1 MIKTINLS
9 KQFSGIYAFK
19 NVNFHLKKGKIH
31 GIVGANGSGKSTFLN
46 VLFQDR
52 NIQLTGGYEGKII
65 FDGEEMKINTTRE
78 AIELG
83 MGKVYQEFALVN
95 SMDISSN
102 IKINSNNFLGTSNE
116 RVNKDFL
123 YIDKKKN
130 EKDSEKILKEMG
142 INVDVKSSLENLN
155 VSVKQFIEI
164 AREISNRNLKVLFLD
179 EPTAS
184 LNKEDTEIFM
194 KIVKSLK
201 KKGISI
207 IFISHR
213 LDEVTELCDEITVFR
228 DGEVV
233 ANYQKDEFDIEKI
246 AIDMIG
252 KKVSKAINEHRN
264 NSNKKENILEL
275 KNISILE
282 KDKIL
287 SDVSIDIK
295 KGEIL
300 GITSLAGHGH
310 TDISYAVMGIHK
322 VAGDIIYKG
331 KKLNTSK
338 IDKTIESGIVMVPD
352 ERKERG
358 LLLESDVTD
367 NIIYTACYSKG
378 KFLKYPKL
386 KGLSLLD
393 KKQIKSTVDESIDEY
408 NIKCS
413 SPNQKVRE
421 LSGGNQQKVCIAR
434 AVITEPEVLFVSEPT
449 RGIDIFSKEIILDTL
464 VNLNKEKGTTIVM
477 ASSEI
482 DELKRIC
489 DRVIVMYEGKIFD
502 VLSPDE
508 DDEVYSLA
516 ISGKRREKHE

>member
-1 MIKTINLS
+1 MIKTVNLS

-19 NVNFHLKKGKIH
+19 NVNFHLKKGEIH

-46 VLFQDR
+46 VLFQDK
-52 NIQLTGGYEGKII
+52 NIYKTGGYEGKII
-65 FDGEEMKINTTRE
+65 FDGKEIDINTTKE

-95 SMDISSN
+95 NLDIASN
-102 IKINSNNFLGTSNE
+102 IKINSNNFLGVKDKNTK
-116 RVNKDFL
+116 KDFL
-123 YIDKKKN
+123 YIDKEKN
-130 EKDSEKILKEMG
+130 EKEAREVLKEMG
-142 INVDVKSSLENLN
+142 IDIDVNMSIKNLN
-155 VSVKQFIEI
+155 VSLKQFIEI
-164 AREISNRNLKVLFLD
+164 AREVSNRNLKVLFLD

-184 LNKEDTEIFM
+184 LNKEDTEMFM
-194 KIVKSLK
+194 KIIKSLK
-201 KKGISI
+201 DKGISI

-213 LDEVTELCDEITVFR
+213 LDEVVELCDEVTIFR

-233 ANYQKDEFDIEKI
+233 ANYQKKDLDVEKI

-252 KKVSKAINEHRN
+252 KKV
-264 NSNKKENILEL
+264 NKTVNKDRQTNLKSENILEL
-275 KNISILE
+275 KNISVLGKNNGISNVDME
-282 KDKIL
+282 
-287 SDVSIDIK
+287 IK

-310 TDISYAVMGIHK
+310 TDISYAVMGIYK
-322 VAGDIIYKG
+322 TSGEIIYKG
-331 KKLNTSK
+331 ENITNTKTDK
-338 IDKTIESGIVMVPD
+338 IIENGIIMVPD

-367 NIIYTACYSKG
+367 NIIFTSCYSKG

-386 KGLSLLD
+386 KGLSILD
-393 KKQIKSTVDESIDEY
+393 KKAIKSTVKESIKEY

-413 SPNQKVRE
+413 SSSQKVRE
-421 LSGGNQQKVCIAR
+421 LSGGNQQKICIAR
-434 AVITEPEVLFVSEPT
+434 SVITEPQVLFVSEPT

-464 VNLNKEKGTTIVM
+464 VKINKQKNTTIVM

-482 DELKRIC
+482 EELKRIC

-502 VLSPDE
+502 ILSPEE

-516 ISGKRREKHE
+516 ISGKRRKKYE